1 MIRVGMKIKDIL
13 NEAKS
18 YDVVGITSIF
28 TAQTKMVEEV
38 VTSIK
43 QNYCIRKKT
52 ELRNKEYI

>member
-13 NEAKS
+13 KEAES

-28 TAQTKMVEEV
+28 TAQTRMVEEV

-43 QNYCIRKKT
+43 QNYPDKLMINGK
-52 ELRNKEYI
+52 